1 MLYNVI
7 SKVYNCARLAVVAAA
22 VTTAFSACEKMTVA
36 PTDDDGQDANVTL
49 HFGIY
54 QQQDFAGT
62 RSAETLTDQC
72 SKLSVAIFRSDGSK
86 AKSVLQNTD
95 QDDFGTV
102 AVSLAEG
109 TYTVVAVAHN
119 GLGTATVT
127 SPEKVTFTS
136 NKVTDTFV
144 YCGSLT
150 IGGSTTE
157 QTMQMERRVAMVRLT
172 LTDEQLPADVDRLK
186 FYYTGGSSTLNPSTG
201 YGCVQSKQTEYRSCK
216 DGGGETV
223 RTYDLYTLRG
233 AGREAQ
239 SVTFAPDLNMKLGP
253 YFGWKWF
260 FAGYT
265 FELGNINLARIKQQL
280 YDLGATYAAM
290 SGSGSSLFGLFREPI
305 SLDGFDAP
313 GTFKQIIL
321 LD

>member
-1 MLYNVI
+1 MLYNI
-7 SKVYNCARLAVVAAA
+7 IFKVYNCARLAVVAAA
-22 VTTAFSACEKMTVA
+22 VTAALLGCEKMTVA
-36 PTDDDGQDANVTL
+36 PAEEDSQEANVTL

-72 SKLSVAIFRSDGSK
+72 SKLSVAIFRSDGTK
-86 AKSVLQNTD
+86 AKSVLQNID

-172 LTDEQLPADVDRLK
+172 LTDEQLPEDVDRLK

-223 RTYDLYTLRG
+223 RTYDLYTLPHEESDVLKLTITALDSDDNELYQYVMDG
-233 AGREAQ
+233 IP
-239 SVTFAPDLNMKLGP
+239 VTRNKITSWTGVL
-253 YFGWKWF
+253 FG
-260 FAGYT
+260 
-265 FELGNINLARIKQQL
+265 
-280 YDLGATYAAM
+280 
-290 SGSGSSLFGLFREPI
+290 GSGGTMSQGGI
-305 SLDGFDAP
+305 SITLDTSWD
-313 GTFKQIIL
+313 GTITYNF
-321 LD
+321 